1 MRSKG
6 QRRRLSSEFA
16 RARQRRSD
24 DGTMTAMNAIEIADS
39 YHSTAQRAAVD
50 ALRAAARHVELSGRD
65 RAAHRAS
72 K

>member
-1 MRSKG
+1 
-6 QRRRLSSEFA
+6 
-16 RARQRRSD
+16 
-24 DGTMTAMNAIEIADS
+24 MTAMHAVEIADS
-39 YHSTAQRAAVD
+39 HHRAAQRAAVD